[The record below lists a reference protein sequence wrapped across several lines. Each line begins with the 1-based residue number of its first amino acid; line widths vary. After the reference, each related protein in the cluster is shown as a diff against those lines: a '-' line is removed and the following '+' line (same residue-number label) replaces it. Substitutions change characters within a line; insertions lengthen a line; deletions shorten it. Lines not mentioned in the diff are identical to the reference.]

1 MDFPT
6 ISQIRFPKLILHSI
20 LLVSVLTLISLIAQD
35 IAKWIL
41 NTNIDFSGNNYAI
54 FLVIIWI
61 FFAIQNKKYQ
71 KEA

>member
-1 MDFPT
+1 MNFPPM
-6 ISQIRFPKLILHSI
+6 SQIRFPKLIVHSI
-20 LLVSVLTLISLIAQD
+20 LLVSVLTLISLIGQD

-41 NTNIDFSGNNYAI
+41 NTNISTGNGAAN
-54 FLVIIWI
+54 FLVLVWI